1 MSDVL
6 TAPAEPPAEPGAGSG
21 KGRKRIALAASGAV
35 LLAAA
40 AGGGVWAY
48 SAYFGQGDQPSQ
60 ALPAKGLLAY
70 ASLDLDPSGEQ
81 KIAAVRTL
89 NKFPGFKDEVDLGSE
104 DDIREKVFELMQE
117 DGICTDL
124 DFGKDIDPWM
134 GDRFGFGLLD
144 LGKDEPA
151 PVAVVQ
157 VTDEGAAEK
166 GLEKLAKC
174 EESESGDNG
183 YAVAGG
189 WAILAETDAIADDV
203 VKAAE
208 KGALADDEDF
218 QHWTEA
224 PGDAGIITLYAA
236 PAAGEALYEEFA
248 KTGEAPASTKK
259 YFTEFTGAGGAV
271 RFSGGSVEAEFV
283 AGQGDEELTKLVNEN
298 GATAAASLPTTTA
311 AALGLG
317 LTEGWLDKVLDLY
330 GPELEKEAG
339 MSVDDLEKELEAQT
353 GLTKGDLETLF
364 GESLAIAVD
373 AGFEADAFLEGDF
386 ANMPVGIKIK
396 GDTAEIEKVLGKVR
410 AKLAEL
416 GAPDDFLQTATA
428 GDYVVIGVSKDYVA
442 KLEKEDGLSGSD
454 LYGKVVPSDEASSVF
469 FLNFDAGD
477 HWLDALLKDLDAP
490 DEVTD
495 NVEPL
500 QGFGVSSWVEG
511 EEGHSLLTLTTD

>member
-6 TAPAEPPAEPGAGSG
+6 NAPAEPPAEPTPGSG
-21 KGRKRIALAASGAV
+21 KGRKRVALAASGAV

-89 NKFPGFKDEVDLGSE
+89 NKFPGFEEEVDLGSE

-117 DGICTDL
+117 DGVCADL
-124 DFGKDIDPWM
+124 DFAKDVNPWL

-144 LGKDEPA
+144 LDKDEPA

-157 VTDEGAAEK
+157 VKDEGAAEK
-166 GLEKLAKC
+166 GLEKLAEC
-174 EESESGDNG
+174 DPSGSGEGG
-183 YAVAGG
+183 YALADG
-189 WAILAETDAIADDV
+189 WAILAETDAIAKDV

-208 KGALADDEDF
+208 KGSLADDEDF
-218 QHWTEA
+218 QHWTKA
-224 PGDAGIITLYAA
+224 PGDAGIISLYAA
-236 PAAGEALYEEFA
+236 PAAGEALYEELS
-248 KTGEAPASTKK
+248 TSGEAPPSMKK
-259 YFTEFTGAGGAV
+259 YFSEFTGAGGAI

-283 AGQGDEELTKLVNEN
+283 AGQGDDELAELVNEN
-298 GATAAASLPTTTA
+298 GAAAAASLPTTTA

-317 LTEGWLDKVLDLY
+317 LAEGWLDTLLDFY

-353 GLTKGDLETLF
+353 GLTKDDLETLL

-373 AGFEADAFLEGDF
+373 AGFEADAIMEGDF
-386 ANMPVGIKIK
+386 AKMPVGIKIK
-396 GDTAEIEKVLGKVR
+396 GDTDEIEKVVEKVQ
-410 AKLAEL
+410 AKLAEF
-416 GAPDDFLQTATA
+416 GAPDDFLQTATT
-428 GDYVVIGVSKDYVA
+428 GDYVVIGVSEDYVA

-454 LYGKVVPSDEASSVF
+454 LYGKVVPSDETSSVF

-477 HWLDALLKDLDAP
+477 HWLDSLLEDLDAP
-490 DEVTD
+490 AEVTD
-495 NVEPL
+495 NVKPL
-500 QGFGVSSWVEG
+500 QGFGISSWVEG
-511 EEGHSLLTLTTD
+511 DEGHSLLTLTTD